1 MKRLT
6 LALALFC
13 TARPSLAAFCN
24 YFSTGPVANG
34 TFIRTANATLVIPP
48 HSPKTG
54 LLSLWTGMGTSNGD
68 LIQALVESYNG
79 SADTGCGVLPKQD
92 WCAYSST
99 LSVNGKKQGQIGAR
113 QVLVKPGD
121 HVQQSYI
128 YNDADGL
135 YDQYTLVN
143 GRLTSTL
150 RTRSGHAQG
159 WGTAEECQPEEPC
172 GPVPAHHWIDVVL
185 VFDSAD
191 PSYGATVGTNGASG
205 NLVTKDGGVVWT
217 AAEIHINAC
226 DFNFTAS

>member
-1 MKRLT
+1 MPLSSSISGFVPCPTARPHSSSTMKPLT

-79 SADTGCGVLPKQD
+79 SAYAVARQESSPEQRLTATRSDTGCGVLPKQD

-99 LSVNGKKQGQIGAR
+99 LSVNGKKQGGHVSLADSTFPLLNPLRQAR
-113 QVLVKPGD
+113 SVR
-121 HVQQSYI
+121 
-128 YNDADGL
+128 
-135 YDQYTLVN
+135 
-143 GRLTSTL
+143 GRC
-150 RTRSGHAQG
+150 
-159 WGTAEECQPEEPC
+159 W
-172 GPVPAHHWIDVVL
+172 
-185 VFDSAD
+185 
-191 PSYGATVGTNGASG
+191 
-205 NLVTKDGGVVWT
+205 
-217 AAEIHINAC
+217 
-226 DFNFTAS
+226 